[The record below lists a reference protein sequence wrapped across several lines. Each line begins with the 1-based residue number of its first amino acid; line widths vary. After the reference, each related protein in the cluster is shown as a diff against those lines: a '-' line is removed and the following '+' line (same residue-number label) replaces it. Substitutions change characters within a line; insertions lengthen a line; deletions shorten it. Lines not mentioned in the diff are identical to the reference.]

1 MKQFFIWIGSAINDQ
16 RGNISSKRLGFF
28 WCLWMLHRAA
38 TQPNI
43 NEIVIYAI
51 VGLAFG
57 LAGLTIP
64 EWFSKTDGINK
75 EINIK

>member
-1 MKQFFIWIGSAINDQ
+1 MKKFILWIASLIEDK
-16 RGNISSKRLGFF
+16 RGTISSKRIGFF
-28 WCLWMLHRAA
+28 WCLWILNRAA

-64 EWFSKTDGINK
+64 EWFSKVEGESK
-75 EINIK
+75 EIKIG